1 KAARA
6 KFEGIAAHAAIE
18 PVSAWKLRFA
28 KLKILQIQLLIS
40 LILQASSIVGWARGY
55 RVLSAIM

>member
-1 KAARA
+1 M
-6 KFEGIAAHAAIE
+6 
-18 PVSAWKLRFA
+18 
-28 KLKILQIQLLIS
+28 KILQIQLLIS